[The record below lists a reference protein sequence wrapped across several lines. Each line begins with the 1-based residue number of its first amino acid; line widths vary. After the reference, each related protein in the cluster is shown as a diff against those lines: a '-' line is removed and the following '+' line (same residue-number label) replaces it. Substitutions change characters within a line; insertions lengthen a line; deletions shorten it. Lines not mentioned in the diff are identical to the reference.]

1 MEDGRDRWRIHRAL
15 LGFSKLGVSLVAAE
29 QDTERHR
36 AHRWIASFQQ
46 PRDGIVL
53 EQLPPG
59 QLRPSDGKLG
69 NDERRTPE
77 SARSEHEV
85 GADRDG
91 EPYPPRRAFPLGS
104 TPSLRAVL
112 SDVRYPRRTP
122 RSMRVWVVVATPS
135 PSNGALRRPR
145 GRRASSTMVTRSLA
159 TRCPTLLAKR
169 LRPLRTLS
177 AEKSG
182 PIARRRSIAIHGSR
196 TTGSFCV
203 LSALAPSFSTARRA
217 ACSPTRLGSRS
228 ANR

>member
-85 GADRDG
+85 GADRDDRA
-91 EPYPPRRAFPLGS
+91 EQPREVAADGDALHRMRPHAAFE
-104 TPSLRAVL
+104 
-112 SDVRYPRRTP
+112 D
-122 RSMRVWVVVATPS
+122 ATWP
-135 PSNGALRRPR
+135 A
-145 GRRASSTMVTRSLA
+145 
-159 TRCPTLLAKR
+159 
-169 LRPLRTLS
+169 
-177 AEKSG
+177 
-182 PIARRRSIAIHGSR
+182 
-196 TTGSFCV
+196 
-203 LSALAPSFSTARRA
+203 
-217 ACSPTRLGSRS
+217 
-228 ANR
+228 